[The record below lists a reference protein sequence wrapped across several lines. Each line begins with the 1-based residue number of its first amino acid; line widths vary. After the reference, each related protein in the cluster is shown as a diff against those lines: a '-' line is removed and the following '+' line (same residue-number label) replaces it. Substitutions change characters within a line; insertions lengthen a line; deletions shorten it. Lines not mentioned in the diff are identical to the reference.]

1 MRLATL
7 RTATGTLALK
17 LESDT
22 TGRVIPG
29 FSDVGALL
37 NDDQWYAICLDVDT
51 PVVEFDPTDLGP
63 VIPRPGKIIC
73 VGLNYAKHI
82 REMGHPQPDVPT
94 LFIKFPEALIGPYD
108 LAEVPAFANNCADF
122 EGELAVVIG
131 APARNVAAADAGG
144 VIAGYAIMNDFTMRD
159 IQKRTQ
165 QWHQGKS
172 FENTAGF
179 GPWLDLDFTPGPDL
193 TTRVNGEVMQHDS
206 TGDLIFTPADLV
218 EFISRIYTLQPGD
231 VIATGTPEGVGH
243 ARDPKRYLA
252 DGDVVEISID
262 GLGAISNRVTFL

>member
-7 RTATGTLALK
+7 RTAAGTQAILVDGP
-17 LESDT
+17 S

-29 FSDVGALL
+29 FADVGALL
-37 NDDQWYAICLDVDT
+37 NDAQWYATCLDVAT
-51 PVVEFDPTDLGP
+51 EPFEFAPTDLGP

-82 REMGHPQPDVPT
+82 REMGHPQPEVPT
-94 LFIKFPEALIGPYD
+94 LFVKYPEALIGPYD
-108 LAEVPAFANNCADF
+108 RSEVPDFANKCADF

-131 APARNVAAADAGG
+131 APARNVAAADAAS
-144 VIAGYAIMNDFTMRD
+144 VIAGYSIINDFTMRD
-159 IQKRTQ
+159 FQKQTQ

-179 GPWLDLDFTPGPDL
+179 GPWLDTHFQPGGQL
-193 TTRVNGEVMQHDS
+193 TTLVDGHVMQQDS
-206 TGDLIFTPADLV
+206 TGDLIFTPADLIA
-218 EFISRIYTLQPGD
+218 FISRIYTLQPGD

-243 ARDPKRYLA
+243 ARKPQRYLA
-252 DGDVVEISID
+252 DGEVVTVRID
-262 GLGAISNRVTFL
+262 GLGEIANPVHFL

>member
-7 RTATGTLALK
+7 RTATGTQAVII
-17 LESDT
+17 DGPT
-22 TGRVIPG
+22 TARAIPG
-29 FSDVGALL
+29 VADVGQLL
-37 NDDQWYAICLDVDT
+37 LDDQWYATCLDVET
-51 PVVEFDPTDLGP
+51 EPFEFDPADLGP

-82 REMGHPQPDVPT
+82 REMGHEQPAVPT

-108 LAEVPAFANNCADF
+108 TSHVPAFASAKADF

-131 APARNVAAADAGG
+131 APARNVTDGAS
-144 VIAGYAIMNDFTMRD
+144 VIAGYSIINDFTMRD
-159 IQKRTQ
+159 FQKQTQ

-172 FENTAGF
+172 FEHTAGF
-179 GPWLDLDFTPGPDL
+179 GPWLDTHFEPGPLL
-193 TTRVNGEVMQHDS
+193 TTRVNGEVMQQDS
-206 TGDLIFTPADLV
+206 TGDLIFTPADLI

-243 ARDPKRYLA
+243 ARGSYLQ
-252 DGDVVEISID
+252 DGDIVSISIE
-262 GLGAISNRVTFL
+262 GLGSIENPVKFVL